1 MTDKQLIIDNLKSM
15 YKAFEDTDREKFDL
29 YLDESVTTWE
39 SPLPT
44 LLLNKLELDRY
55 RDKRDASGSRPTEV
69 SLTISEEVVTVMENV
84 GIARY
89 IFTVRVPNTEPV
101 LNRVTDV
108 LSKSS
113 GSWKIIHHHCE
124 KMN

>member
-1 MTDKQLIIDNLKSM
+1 MTDEQLIIDNLKSM
-15 YKAFEDTDREKFDL
+15 YKAFEDADREKFDL

-39 SPLPT
+39 SPLPE

-55 RDKRDASGSRPTEV
+55 RDKRDASGSRPMEV
-69 SLTISEEVVTVMENV
+69 SLTISEEVVTVMEKV

-89 IFTVRVPNTEPV
+89 IFTVRVPNTQPV

-113 GSWKIIHHHCE
+113 GGWKIIHHHCE

>member
-1 MTDKQLIIDNLKSM
+1 MTENQMIIDNLKSM
-15 YKAFEDTDREKFDL
+15 YKAFEEADRERFDL
-29 YLDESVTTWE
+29 FLDESVTTWE

-44 LLLNKLELDRY
+44 LLLNKLELDSY
-55 RDKRDASGSRPTEV
+55 RDKRDASGSRPQEV

-89 IFTVRVPNTEPV
+89 IFMVEVPNTEPI

-124 KMN
+124 RMN